1 MNGYAQARLAYTES
15 SVLTATP
22 EQLVVMLYDGAIGFL
37 RQASAALRAGN
48 RSVAANRLT
57 RAEAIV
63 NELNYSLDMSHGDI
77 PERLRSI
84 YLFVK
89 RQLLAARLDGDAGL
103 VDSVVPLL
111 AELREAWDTLA
122 RSRPAA

>member
-1 MNGYAQARLAYTES
+1 MNGYAQARLAYRES

-37 RQASAALRAGN
+37 RQASAALGAGN
-48 RSVAANRLT
+48 RVAAGERLG

-63 NELNYSLDMSHGDI
+63 NELNRSLDMDQGEI
-77 PERLRSI
+77 PTRLRSI

-89 RQLLAARLDGDAGL
+89 RQLLQARLDGNQAA

-111 AELREAWDTLA
+111 SELREAWDTLA
-122 RSRPAA
+122 KSRPAA